1 MPYQIQV
8 GSQVVEFPD
17 SVGQDEAQRVL
28 AEQFPATGEDISLAL
43 QDPTFKPSAADYAKY
58 EEYAKTR
65 QTDWLNTIAQ
75 SVDVAAGMI
84 GGAISQGVQGAAANP
99 LNYIEGAAQGT
110 RQLYGLVAQSQDPA
124 SPLFKFKDL
133 VAGTGTQESRYQ
145 QFLEARDFANT
156 TARLERGEE
165 GLFVPPELTNPE
177 FVQGVSMILD
187 PTLALPG
194 IGEAF
199 GAGKLATRAVGRGAQ
214 LAGRAVTG
222 AVAPV
227 ERLVTGAERIAGEA
241 LSVSPEALRTTAA
254 TTGIAGALG
263 IAPEAAALAA
273 VPAAVRTT
281 REVGEAITRAGENL
295 LTQPSRIGPL
305 EAIGAAPGAN
315 MRQRMLGVI
324 GQYGGDAALDSSL
337 RGLAGG
343 IEGAAV
349 GTVLGGLSGG
359 EEGAAAGL
367 GTGMVQ
373 GAAGALAARGIERL
387 TGKAAREARAGD
399 LGRFIDSQQD
409 PTTKALFER
418 VRDTH
423 GVDAASALMDVEAL
437 TKGRFGDVDVLYRS
451 NKDFSDQFG
460 GSARGVQVVQA
471 ERPTIVINADIIGR
485 GQGDTPLYTLG
496 HELFHALE
504 KSEQLSAGA
513 TEIKDA
519 LVGRWIQEGD
529 VTRKLAEG
537 ALTDADIEARF
548 NQYRDKL
555 AAGNAE
561 AAADLARYD
570 TINKK
575 ADYIASEIAAEH
587 FARLIAGQQ
596 PDAMLKGFSGLTR
609 QLMDAALTQNV
620 SKAIANAA
628 ASIERTFGVKPTDSV
643 LFPDLKQ
650 ASPQLNAM
658 LRDLVRARRKLDER
672 ILAEDASPARTLKP
686 QDVANPVAATQLV
699 ELGLAE
705 RMPDGSVRSLSDE
718 EIRVREEKDT
728 TTLKTILES
737 LPGARVVDGEIQG
750 RFSPQQLSAIEQS
763 QAVSSRMKDKIRAV
777 ASAMDNGN
785 SIFVNY
791 GAATRR
797 VKNRLTGKL
806 SSKYSSG
813 IRLSQREVLPYS
825 FYLSKADNPVVK
837 VIDLTKIRG
846 GLERLTAPDGSIA
859 GGLWDN
865 VDGFM
870 GDLAKYF
877 TNLDAKENARRSSE
891 LFGADKAR
899 FLGDFVNEQEKG
911 GRKFVRDL
919 RLDRIGSTAS
929 MPFRARISEDAIQL
943 SKLRWMP
950 AETVGDKS
958 VINSEEGYRII
969 SGAKHKL
976 YGPDGKLLGIF
987 DTQTQ
992 AERKADATQAR
1003 LQPEVDQQQR
1013 PARDEGRQAAE
1024 AGRGDRALGRT
1035 QGREEGRQE
1044 LGAVRQEGD
1053 VGARFMAASE
1063 ADPSQPSTQAIR
1075 SVKGQR
1081 AVNSLYQFDYTYK
1094 TKTPGKPAR
1103 EKAATET
1110 ISAFS
1115 ISEAK
1120 EKAKAAIMK
1129 ELTDDPTVLRSTISI
1144 SQPEIKGQ
1152 FAVTELTGKPADPK
1166 SPKIVLN
1173 PGTPQKFTSMFNAVD
1188 AALDLVKD
1196 SPALGL
1202 DSDGWIKAYS
1212 RALNGSRASVPPAP
1226 LRLAQWVQDNGAFR
1240 KFIEDGLQ
1248 RNPEL
1253 VKSAVG
1259 GLNALQPIHEL
1270 ARQGQIPSKMVA
1282 LHMFWGLL
1290 SRMLDPYNQEAG
1302 WARLT
1307 SEPKVLR
1314 LIEDSV
1320 EGRYKFTKDQW
1331 KEIVSTKMSEFPDV
1345 SVGRNAIQNANAFHE
1360 MLSRWNGRWDEL
1372 TSIINN
1378 PDLTGPQMRRQFN
1391 EKGFGGAGIKH
1402 KVLSFVLA
1410 TLARNDVFVGDRWQ
1424 VVNLWFPHLEKAAAA
1439 RKAQGGSTEV
1449 FAYDRNGVPEDTT
1462 GAYKVIGGMLNNETV
1477 AETAYSLI
1485 ENGMRKIAAESPWLR
1500 EMLGREPQPFD
1511 IHWLTWN
1518 IIKNEPVGHSSL
1530 DATAKFL
1537 TENLYGDPEFAQK
1550 FAETEKRTE
1559 KYAKGVFDVFSV
1571 KGQERP
1577 QIRQRPGADD
1587 GGAGAAGIGPDAGRS
1602 PGGPAGP
1609 GAGAA
1614 GASEVGSQR
1623 YMPDQQGFYS
1633 KLEEVVNAKLP
1644 KVASPQQVLSSVDPA
1659 KGSGV
1664 KPEEL
1669 KWTGFAQAVERIAKE
1684 NGGKVPKEKLIEHLK
1699 NEGRVRFEEVDL
1711 SEKTIWTVGDRGYS
1725 EKYTDLQSALRAKQ
1739 EVEDFLSG
1747 EIERRWDV
1755 VEQDGDF
1762 VIVDEYGDPVR
1773 VQKSD
1778 SGREVWE
1785 PESSYKSE
1793 SEAYADLK
1801 NGAKEVARSH
1811 VYWNESQEGADF
1823 YSDYQLPGG
1832 RNYREVVLTSETAAP
1847 YTSSHFRD
1855 IPFYVA
1861 HMRVNERTAE
1871 AGKPGLFIEEIQ
1883 SDRHQQAREQ
1893 GYREDKGTDWSKVPV
1908 YQYKDLVA
1916 GGVFPEVRH
1925 IEVRDGIYR
1934 LVEPDGGVAFVE
1946 SSLEKLKK
1954 NYDLSRRIEGVSDA
1968 PFRKDWS
1975 LQMFKRALRD
1985 AVASGKEWIGW
1996 TTGETQA
2003 NRYDLSKQIKT
2014 LSVEPLKDETGKFAI
2029 YANGNLMRH
2038 ASRDTLSDVVGK
2050 EMAQKALSD
2059 IDAGKAASY
2068 SGLDLKIG
2076 GEGMKG
2082 FYDKIL
2088 PAEVQKYVKQWGGE
2102 VRKSNFSIKEAP
2114 IWRVDITPEMR
2125 KSVETVGQPRFMPSD
2140 TDYLSAVQQGDTQA
2154 AQRMVDE
2161 AAKAAGYTVG
2171 PVYHGTPTGGFNVFD
2186 KRMRGETSG
2195 VSRQAFSFTTNQKA
2209 AENYSK
2215 RLGDEAVRLDAGLR
2229 VANDAMRRF
2238 DDDVA
2243 AQEYFSSKGYT
2254 SVEDGMLPEFDWGA
2268 IEDVPEFIKELRGY
2282 AKDLKPIN
2290 PDLASSFIDAAKV
2303 MSSTKAVPE
2312 VKRVFL
2318 RIPEN
2323 APVFQA
2329 TPSTLGMVM
2338 RDFSAEREPTK
2349 AGIVELPG
2357 NERIYYVADSS
2368 QVKLA
2373 DPVTKDAQGN
2383 VIPLSKRFQASS
2395 EDIRYMPQPD
2405 SAMPG
2410 AYSFP
2415 GGYRAL
2421 PGKAKGSLRLYGPA
2435 GSLIGIAA
2443 SLDEAQRI
2451 IRRKTRQ

>member
-1 MPYQIQV
+1 MTL
-8 GSQVVEFPD
+8 SQADIDSLLGPQPAD
-17 SVGQDEAQRVL
+17 SVESLLDAPV
-28 AEQFPATGEDISLAL
+28 TGEDISLAL

-133 VAGTGTQESRYQ
+133 VAGTGTPESRYQ

-519 LVGRWIQEGD
+519 LVGRWVQEGD

-537 ALTDADIEARF
+537 ALTDADIEDRF

-672 ILAEDASPARTLKP
+672 ILAEDAGPARTLKP

-718 EIRVREEKDT
+718 EIRVREDKDT

-797 VKNRLTGKL
+797 VKNRLTGKF

-837 VIDLTKIRG
+837 VIDLTKIRS

-950 AETVGDKS
+950 SERVGDRT
-958 VINSEEGYRII
+958 VTNSEEGYRII

-1024 AGRGDRALGRT
+1024 AGRGDRALGRPE
-1035 QGREEGRQE
+1035 GREEGRQE
-1044 LGAVRQEGD
+1044 LGPVRQAGD
-1053 VGARFMAASE
+1053 VRFMPEGKSAGLAVLDNE
-1063 ADPSQPSTQAIR
+1063 LTLDLPKRPKVLEIANAFQKLFGKAIEYR
-1075 SVKGQR
+1075 KAKPEENARLVNLLVQEIQR
-1081 AVNSLYQFDYTYK
+1081 AVQLHPEAKGWYDENIKLTMDVMRELDPDLAKPENDFIFKVILAATSDGNKVGPQFQQTWKEYSNWKNTGKISGDFVSGDRIENIKANLKMFTEMVDAIGWEK
-1094 TKTPGKPAR
+1094 TKDFFTRKG
-1103 EKAATET
+1103 TV
-1110 ISAFS
+1110 
-1115 ISEAK
+1115 
-1120 EKAKAAIMK
+1120 K
-1129 ELTDDPTVLRSTISI
+1129 ELRKAVVDTFKWSKKDAQGIGSSERVDEVVP
-1144 SQPEIKGQ
+1144 
-1152 FAVTELTGKPADPK
+1152 FAVVLGPK
-1166 SPKIVLN
+1166 LGS
-1173 PGTPQKFTSMFNAVD
+1173 FFN
-1188 AALDLVKD
+1188 
-1196 SPALGL
+1196 
-1202 DSDGWIKAYS
+1202 
-1212 RALNGSRASVPPAP
+1212 
-1226 LRLAQWVQDNGAFR
+1226 
-1240 KFIEDGLQ
+1240 
-1248 RNPEL
+1248 
-1253 VKSAVG
+1253 
-1259 GLNALQPIHEL
+1259 
-1270 ARQGQIPSKMVA
+1270 
-1282 LHMFWGLL
+1282 
-1290 SRMLDPYNQEAG
+1290 
-1302 WARLT
+1302 
-1307 SEPKVLR
+1307 
-1314 LIEDSV
+1314 
-1320 EGRYKFTKDQW
+1320 
-1331 KEIVSTKMSEFPDV
+1331 
-1345 SVGRNAIQNANAFHE
+1345 
-1360 MLSRWNGRWDEL
+1360 
-1372 TSIINN
+1372 
-1378 PDLTGPQMRRQFN
+1378 
-1391 EKGFGGAGIKH
+1391 
-1402 KVLSFVLA
+1402 
-1410 TLARNDVFVGDRWQ
+1410 
-1424 VVNLWFPHLEKAAAA
+1424 
-1439 RKAQGGSTEV
+1439 
-1449 FAYDRNGVPEDTT
+1449 
-1462 GAYKVIGGMLNNETV
+1462 
-1477 AETAYSLI
+1477 
-1485 ENGMRKIAAESPWLR
+1485 
-1500 EMLGREPQPFD
+1500 
-1511 IHWLTWN
+1511 
-1518 IIKNEPVGHSSL
+1518 
-1530 DATAKFL
+1530 
-1537 TENLYGDPEFAQK
+1537 NLYGDFSSVTMDRWFMRTIGRLTGSQVAPLPRSKVREMRNNLRGAVARLTPSEFELLGIKRKDLKGTAVDATATTIANKFGSKELRIKSAELAATGQTALEETRK
-1550 FAETEKRTE
+1550 FANALK
-1559 KYAKGVFDVFSV
+1559 KGLNPLVEAPVD
-1571 KGQERP
+1571 GTHRRW
-1577 QIRQRPGADD
+1577 IR
-1587 GGAGAAGIGPDAGRS
+1587 
-1602 PGGPAGP
+1602 
-1609 GAGAA
+1609 
-1614 GASEVGSQR
+1614 
-1623 YMPDQQGFYS
+1623 
-1633 KLEEVVNAKLP
+1633 
-1644 KVASPQQVLSSVDPA
+1644 
-1659 KGSGV
+1659 
-1664 KPEEL
+1664 
-1669 KWTGFAQAVERIAKE
+1669 ERI
-1684 NGGKVPKEKLIEHLK
+1684 
-1699 NEGRVRFEEVDL
+1699 
-1711 SEKTIWTVGDRGYS
+1711 
-1725 EKYTDLQSALRAKQ
+1725 
-1739 EVEDFLSG
+1739 
-1747 EIERRWDV
+1747 
-1755 VEQDGDF
+1755 
-1762 VIVDEYGDPVR
+1762 
-1773 VQKSD
+1773 
-1778 SGREVWE
+1778 
-1785 PESSYKSE
+1785 
-1793 SEAYADLK
+1793 
-1801 NGAKEVARSH
+1801 
-1811 VYWNESQEGADF
+1811 
-1823 YSDYQLPGG
+1823 
-1832 RNYREVVLTSETAAP
+1832 
-1847 YTSSHFRD
+1847 
-1855 IPFYVA
+1855 
-1861 HMRVNERTAE
+1861 
-1871 AGKPGLFIEEIQ
+1871 
-1883 SDRHQQAREQ
+1883 
-1893 GYREDKGTDWSKVPV
+1893 
-1908 YQYKDLVA
+1908 
-1916 GGVFPEVRH
+1916 
-1925 IEVRDGIYR
+1925 
-1934 LVEPDGGVAFVE
+1934 
-1946 SSLEKLKK
+1946 
-1954 NYDLSRRIEGVSDA
+1954 
-1968 PFRKDWS
+1968 
-1975 LQMFKRALRD
+1975 
-1985 AVASGKEWIGW
+1985 
-1996 TTGETQA
+1996 
-2003 NRYDLSKQIKT
+2003 
-2014 LSVEPLKDETGKFAI
+2014 
-2029 YANGNLMRH
+2029 
-2038 ASRDTLSDVVGK
+2038 
-2050 EMAQKALSD
+2050 
-2059 IDAGKAASY
+2059 
-2068 SGLDLKIG
+2068 
-2076 GEGMKG
+2076 
-2082 FYDKIL
+2082 
-2088 PAEVQKYVKQWGGE
+2088 AEVQKDLRSRGIELENADLQAVLWYLEKELYEKLNYRSKSGESDYASAASSVYRDVAGRPSDVYARGTGRVRAIGGDGRGMGVGEAQGGRAPREVGASAAEAVAARYLPAGGAEENIGGRLSVGRFGVDPAVRGSDFAEAIRRTKVDHPFGFAVDDKGTEFYTNPSTKLFLSEDGLAGVAVTDYGDLVSVFKHPQSSADIKPLLAEAANRSQTLDAFDVNGFLPNLYGNLGFRPVARVRFNREFAPPGWRYDLAGEPDVVLMVRDLAGVSGAPQITGKNYAEVKSKVPLVDYGTAEQLQKDAKK
-2102 VRKSNFSIKEAP
+2102 RISDASKENA
-2114 IWRVDITPEMR
+2114 
-2125 KSVETVGQPRFMPSD
+2125 RFMPDYSGEHRAPGRD
-2140 TDYLSAVQQGDTQA
+2140 SGAPLDNLKGVYPDDVYGPNAARYYGHESGSQTDKAAVRIIQAIKGKPDAPVKVFRAIPKSIQSNEINPGDWITTIKSYAVQHGEGPLGGDYKILEKT
-2154 AQRMVDE
+2154 VP
-2161 AAKAAGYTVG
+2161 AGDLYTDG
-2171 PVYHGTPTGGFNVFD
+2171 NSIFEF
-2186 KRMRGETSG
+2186 
-2195 VSRQAFSFTTNQKA
+2195 
-2209 AENYSK
+2209 
-2215 RLGDEAVRLDAGLR
+2215 
-2229 VANDAMRRF
+2229 
-2238 DDDVA
+2238 
-2243 AQEYFSSKGYT
+2243 GY
-2254 SVEDGMLPEFDWGA
+2254 
-2268 IEDVPEFIKELRGY
+2268 
-2282 AKDLKPIN
+2282 
-2290 PDLASSFIDAAKV
+2290 
-2303 MSSTKAVPE
+2303 
-2312 VKRVFL
+2312 
-2318 RIPEN
+2318 
-2323 APVFQA
+2323 
-2329 TPSTLGMVM
+2329 
-2338 RDFSAEREPTK
+2338 
-2349 AGIVELPG
+2349 
-2357 NERIYYVADSS
+2357 
-2368 QVKLA
+2368 
-2373 DPVTKDAQGN
+2373 DPK
-2383 VIPLSKRFQASS
+2383 F
-2395 EDIRYMPQPD
+2395 MPQPD

-2451 IRRKTRQ
+2451 IRRKTRP

>member
-17 SVGQDEAQRVL
+17 SVGQDEAQRIL
-28 AEQFPATGEDISLAL
+28 SEQFPATGEDIAGAM
-43 QDPTFKPSAADYAKY
+43 QDPAYKPSVDDYLKY
-58 EEYAKTR
+58 EEYAKNK
-65 QTDWLNTIAQ
+65 QTDWINTIAQ
-75 SVDVAAGMI
+75 SVDAAAGMI
-84 GGAISQGVQGAAANP
+84 GSAISQGAQGAAVNP

-133 VAGTGTQESRYQ
+133 VAGTGTPESRYQ

-194 IGEAF
+194 VGEIF
-199 GAGKLATRAVGRGAQ
+199 GAGKLATRAVGKGTQ
-214 LAGRAVTG
+214 LTGRAIAG
-222 AVAPV
+222 AARPLERVA
-227 ERLVTGAERIAGEA
+227 GAAERMTAEA
-241 LSVSPEALRTTAA
+241 LGMTPEGLRSTAA
-254 TTGIAGALG
+254 TAGIAGALG
-263 IAPEAAALAA
+263 IAPEAAAFAA
-273 VPAAVRTT
+273 IPAGIRTA
-281 REVGEAITRAGENL
+281 REAGEALTRAGENL
-295 LTQPSRIGPL
+295 MTQPSRIGPL

-315 MRQRMLGVI
+315 LRQRMLGVV
-324 GQYGGDAALDSSL
+324 GQYGGDAALDASL

-343 IEGAAV
+343 IEGATV
-349 GTVLGGLSGG
+349 GTGLGFLSGG

-367 GTGMVQ
+367 GSGLVQ
-373 GAAGALAARGIERL
+373 GAAGALGARGFERL
-387 TGKAAREARAGD
+387 TGKAAKEARAGD
-399 LGRFIDSQQD
+399 LGRFIDAQQD

-418 VRDTH
+418 VRDQH
-423 GVDAASALMDVEAL
+423 GVDAASALMDLQGLVRG
-437 TKGRFGDVDVLYRS
+437 KFGDVDILYRS
-451 NKDFSDQFG
+451 NAQMAEKFG
-460 GSARGVQVVQA
+460 DNIRGVQFEQA
-471 ERPTIVINADIIGR
+471 ERPTIFINADIIGK
-485 GQGDTPLYTLG
+485 GTGDGPLYTLG

-504 KSEQLSAGA
+504 KTTQLEGGA

-529 VTRKLAEG
+529 TIRKLAEG
-537 ALTDADIEARF
+537 AFNDAEIEARF

-555 AAGNAE
+555 AAGNQQR
-561 AAADLARYD
+561 ADQLAQYD
-570 TINKK
+570 TIDKK
-575 ADYIASEIAAEH
+575 AGYVASELAAEH
-587 FARLIAGQQ
+587 FAGLLAGQK
-596 PDAMLKGFSGLTR
+596 PDALLKGFTGLTR
-609 QLMDAALTQNV
+609 QLLDLALTQNA
-620 SKAIANAA
+620 SRALADAA
-628 ASIERTFGVKPTDSV
+628 ATIERTFGVKPTDSV

-650 ASPQLNAM
+650 ASPQVNAM

-672 ILAEDASPARTLKP
+672 ITIENEGPGKVLKP
-686 QDVANPVAATQLV
+686 QDVSNPIAAKQLV
-699 ELGLAE
+699 DLGVAE
-705 RMPDGSVRSLSDE
+705 KMPDGSVRNLSDE

-728 TTLKTILES
+728 AAIRTILEGV
-737 LPGARVVDGEIQG
+737 PGARVVDGEILG

-777 ASAMDNGN
+777 NAAMDAGN
-785 SIFVNY
+785 SIFLNY

-797 VKNRLTGKL
+797 VKNRLTGKFT
-806 SSKYSSG
+806 SKYNSG

-825 FYLSKADNPVVK
+825 FYLSKADNPVIK
-837 VIDLTKIRG
+837 AIDISKIRG
-846 GLERLTAPDGSIA
+846 ALDKLTAPDGGVA
-859 GGLWDN
+859 AGLWDN

-870 GDLAKYF
+870 SDLAAYF
-877 TNLDAKENARRSSE
+877 TNLDAGEGARRSAE
-891 LFGADKAR
+891 IFGLEKAK

-911 GRKFVRDL
+911 GRKFVRDF
-919 RLDRIGSTAS
+919 RLDRIGSTAP
-929 MPFRARISEDAIQL
+929 MDFRARISEDAIQK
-943 SKLRWMP
+943 SKMRWMP
-950 AETVGDKS
+950 AETIGDKS

-969 SGAKHKL
+969 SGAKHRL
-976 YGPDGKLLGIF
+976 YGPDGKLIGIY

-1003 LQPEVDQQQR
+1003 LQPEVRQQQY
-1013 PARDEGRQAAE
+1013 PARDEVRQTAE
-1024 AGRGDRALGRT
+1024 AGGGNRNVGRT
-1035 QGREEGRQE
+1035 QGREESRQE
-1044 LGAVRQEGD
+1044 LGAVRQAGD
-1053 VGARFMAASE
+1053 VEARFMAASE
-1063 ADPSQPSTQAIR
+1063 ADPSQPTTQAIR

-1094 TKTPGKPAR
+1094 TKTPGKPSR
-1103 EKAATET
+1103 EKTATET

-1173 PGTPQKFTSMFNAVD
+1173 PGTPQKFASMFNAVD

-1226 LRLAQWVQDNGAFR
+1226 LRLAQWVQDNGAFK

-1320 EGRYKFTKDQW
+1320 EGRYKFSKDQW

-1372 TSIINN
+1372 TGIINN

-1609 GAGAA
+1609 ESARYLPASGAEENIGGRLPVSRFGIDPAVRGSDFAEAIRRTKVEHPFGFAVDDKGTEFYTNPSTKLFLSEDGLAGVAVTDYGDLVSVFKHPQSSADIKPILAEAANRSQTLDAFDVNGFLPNLYGNLGFRPVARVPFNREFAPPGWRYDLAGEPDVVLMVRDLPGVSGAPQITGKNYA
-1614 GASEVGSQR
+1614 EVKSKVPSVDYDTAVKLQQEAKQRIAEASQQSQGEVGAQR
-1623 YMPDQQGFYS
+1623 YMPAANQREVGRNIDFANPPT
-1633 KLEEVVNAKLP
+1633 EEKAK
-1644 KVASPQQVLSSVDPA
+1644 AALSSSKQPFWREHESLPEGSPVGVRIDIPA
-1659 KGSGV
+1659 FLNRGTYV
-1664 KPEEL
+1664 
-1669 KWTGFAQAVERIAKE
+1669 Q
-1684 NGGKVPKEKLIEHLK
+1684 
-1699 NEGRVRFEEVDL
+1699 
-1711 SEKTIWTVGDRGYS
+1711 TIHEPATPGNVGDRIGYD
-1725 EKYTDLQSALRAKQ
+1725 TNVR
-1739 EVEDFLSG
+1739 LSG
-1747 EIERRWDV
+1747 
-1755 VEQDGDF
+1755 
-1762 VIVDEYGDPVR
+1762 PVR
-1773 VQKSD
+1773 FFVKEGS
-1778 SGREVWE
+1778 E
-1785 PESSYKSE
+1785 ES
-1793 SEAYADLK
+1793 
-1801 NGAKEVARSH
+1801 
-1811 VYWNESQEGADF
+1811 
-1823 YSDYQLPGG
+1823 
-1832 RNYREVVLTSETAAP
+1832 
-1847 YTSSHFRD
+1847 
-1855 IPFYVA
+1855 
-1861 HMRVNERTAE
+1861 
-1871 AGKPGLFIEEIQ
+1871 
-1883 SDRHQQAREQ
+1883 
-1893 GYREDKGTDWSKVPV
+1893 
-1908 YQYKDLVA
+1908 
-1916 GGVFPEVRH
+1916 
-1925 IEVRDGIYR
+1925 
-1934 LVEPDGGVAFVE
+1934 
-1946 SSLEKLKK
+1946 KL
-1954 NYDLSRRIEGVSDA
+1954 G
-1968 PFRKDWS
+1968 
-1975 LQMFKRALRD
+1975 
-1985 AVASGKEWIGW
+1985 AVAIKEGRAAKHPIATVEG
-1996 TTGETQA
+1996 
-2003 NRYDLSKQIKT
+2003 RLIKDR
-2014 LSVEPLKDETGKFAI
+2014 SIP
-2029 YANGNLMRH
+2029 
-2038 ASRDTLSDVVGK
+2038 
-2050 EMAQKALSD
+2050 SD
-2059 IDAGKAASY
+2059 IETWTPVGMDPKKHSY
-2068 SGLDLKIG
+2068 
-2076 GEGMKG
+2076 
-2082 FYDKIL
+2082 FYDKRTDQ
-2088 PAEVQKYVKQWGGE
+2088 PVTGGSESFSVGNTVFVKNPVYGNPQD
-2102 VRKSNFSIKEAP
+2102 F
-2114 IWRVDITPEMR
+2114 
-2125 KSVETVGQPRFMPSD
+2125 RFMPS
-2140 TDYLSAVQQGDTQA
+2140 
-2154 AQRMVDE
+2154 
-2161 AAKAAGYTVG
+2161 
-2171 PVYHGTPTGGFNVFD
+2171 
-2186 KRMRGETSG
+2186 
-2195 VSRQAFSFTTNQKA
+2195 
-2209 AENYSK
+2209 
-2215 RLGDEAVRLDAGLR
+2215 
-2229 VANDAMRRF
+2229 
-2238 DDDVA
+2238 
-2243 AQEYFSSKGYT
+2243 
-2254 SVEDGMLPEFDWGA
+2254 
-2268 IEDVPEFIKELRGY
+2268 
-2282 AKDLKPIN
+2282 
-2290 PDLASSFIDAAKV
+2290 
-2303 MSSTKAVPE
+2303 
-2312 VKRVFL
+2312 
-2318 RIPEN
+2318 
-2323 APVFQA
+2323 
-2329 TPSTLGMVM
+2329 
-2338 RDFSAEREPTK
+2338 
-2349 AGIVELPG
+2349 
-2357 NERIYYVADSS
+2357 
-2368 QVKLA
+2368 
-2373 DPVTKDAQGN
+2373 
-2383 VIPLSKRFQASS
+2383 
-2395 EDIRYMPQPD
+2395 PD

-2410 AYSFP
+2410 AYSFQ

-2421 PGKAKGSLRLYGPA
+2421 PGKTKGSFRLYGPA
-2435 GSLIGIAA
+2435 GSLIGIAS

-2451 IRRKTRQ
+2451 LRRKTK